1 MPDPAP
7 THRPWEPKAALA
19 LGVLFAIGA
28 AFSTFLALRAA
39 PVSFDRRGSDL
50 ETLASRI
57 DRKPVIFLGLDRFAG
72 YWLRGTLVQSPGG
85 YVPPEVKARADK
97 PWRQGQGI
105 DFDTVS
111 PHKLDRYRYAITTDA
126 AYQSTP
132 PSNFH
137 RVATAGDYV
146 LWKRVGKTSITK
158 IPPGEDGAPGAIL
171 PCSAL
176 GGSFNGDATVLP
188 KPVVRGP
195 VGWSQT
201 LPFDTP
207 ATATRTL
214 RLGPGRWNLSLQ
226 YNAQV
231 PLTVRAAGSSTR
243 LPPSLDGMYLTHQ
256 GEGAWWAAG
265 KLVLKRPTRVK
276 VSVVAPQPSALQRLF
291 GVRRRVWLGGIA
303 ATRATAPRRVAVG
316 RACGRMYVDHYYFLD

>member
-1 MPDPAP
+1 
-7 THRPWEPKAALA
+7 
-19 LGVLFAIGA
+19 
-28 AFSTFLALRAA
+28 
-39 PVSFDRRGSDL
+39 
-50 ETLASRI
+50 
-57 DRKPVIFLGLDRFAG
+57 
-72 YWLRGTLVQSPGG
+72 
-85 YVPPEVKARADK
+85 
-97 PWRQGQGI
+97 
-105 DFDTVS
+105 
-111 PHKLDRYRYAITTDA
+111 
-126 AYQSTP
+126 
-132 PSNFH
+132 
-137 RVATAGDYV
+137 VATAGDYV

-158 IPPGEDGAPGAIL
+158 IAPGEDGAPGANL
-171 PCSAL
+171 PCSVL

-201 LPFDTP
+201 LPFDAP

-214 RLGPGRWNLSLQ
+214 PLGKGRWNLSLQ

-265 KLVLKRPTRVK
+265 KLVLKHPTRVK
-276 VSVVAPQPSALQRLF
+276 VSVVAPQPSGLQRLF
-291 GVRRRVWLGGIA
+291 GVKRRVWLGGIA
-303 ATRATAPRRVAVG
+303 ATRATPPRRVAVG